1 MRISDWSSD
10 VCSSDLERQ
19 STGAHADAGVGIV
32 DDRAVI
38 GVEGRLAGHAG
49 QAVVVDMDIAETVAG
64 ADVEVSHPRGNG
76 RADIGAV
83 DFGDLGIVD
92 AVEAEERPARVDART
107 RRERAGAEAQE
118 V

>member
-76 RADIGAV
+76 RA
-83 DFGDLGIVD
+83 
-92 AVEAEERPARVDART
+92 EARRVGQ
-107 RRERAGAEAQE
+107 ECAGTCNSRWSPDHQKKKK
-118 V
+118 